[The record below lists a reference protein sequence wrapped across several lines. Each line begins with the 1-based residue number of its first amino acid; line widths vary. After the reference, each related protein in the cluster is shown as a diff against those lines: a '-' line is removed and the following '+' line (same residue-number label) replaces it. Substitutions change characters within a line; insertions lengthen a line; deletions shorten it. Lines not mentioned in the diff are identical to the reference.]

1 MSFELLQEAI
11 LITKEVDY
19 ALRALLY
26 LAQNSSSASRLS
38 AATISEKMEIPYRF
52 LRNII
57 SILSDSGFI
66 ESKRGNGGGLCLA
79 MPAEQFSLYD
89 VMQAVNPKSCV
100 LNTCLMGKNCCS
112 RDSHCPVHN
121 KLTKVQ
127 KIVNDQLKEIKFNQ
141 FINTKDN

>member
-1 MSFELLQEAI
+1 M
-11 LITKEVDY
+11 ITKEVDY
-19 ALRALLY
+19 AIRALLY

-57 SILSDSGFI
+57 RLLSESGFI

-79 MPAEQFSLYD
+79 IPPEQFSLFD
-89 VMQAVNPKSCV
+89 VMKAINPKSCV

-112 RDSHCPVHN
+112 RDNNCPVHN
-121 KLTKVQ
+121 KLAKVQ
-127 KIVNDQLKEIKFNQ
+127 LVVNNQLKEIKFNQ
-141 FINTKDN
+141 FINVNEQ